1 MNKKL
6 YKNKAQGK
14 ICGVCAGIAVFFEID
29 VTIIRILWL
38 VAVFAVGTGLLA
50 YLACAIVM
58 PDKSQI
64 ENDFNK
70 NNY

>member
-14 ICGVCAGIAVFFEID
+14 ICGVCAGIAEFFEID